1 MPNVVDTH
9 STRIARNARAST
21 SRVVDA
27 NLNGDLHIQR
37 KRAHIATRV
46 MQ

>member
-9 STRIARNARAST
+9 STHGAQNTNAST
-21 SRVVDA
+21 SRVVIA
-27 NLNGDLHIQR
+27 NLNGDSRIQR

-46 MQ
+46 LH